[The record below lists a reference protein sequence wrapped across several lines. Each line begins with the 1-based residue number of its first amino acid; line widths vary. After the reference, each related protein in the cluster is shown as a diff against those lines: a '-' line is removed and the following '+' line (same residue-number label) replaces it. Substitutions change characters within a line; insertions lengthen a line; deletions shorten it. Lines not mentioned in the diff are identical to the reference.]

1 MLGVDT
7 EPLTGSVKR
16 GFVVNP
22 DEVSSKV
29 KRLIRKLN
37 NRIGASKKIKQVY
50 VGIGGQSLHAEDHM
64 ISRDYPEGTTI
75 TEDIIKRLQEEARES
90 IHNNGGGVYNHQ
102 LYFDSMRSPVGQ
114 EPCGELAEAL
124 IRDFG
129 SVRQWK
135 EQMSQS
141 AIGVFGSGWAW
152 LVSDQDGT
160 LMILTTAN
168 QDVPDLKLYTPI
180 FLIDVWE
187 HAYYL
192 QYRNRRPDYV
202 VGWHKLIHWKKAE
215 RRYEQVL
222 CRRKRGNENGEQTD
236 HKKGTGR
243 DRLRQQIYQGI

>member
-1 MLGVDT
+1 MD
-7 EPLTGSVKR
+7 
-16 GFVVNP
+16 
-22 DEVSSKV
+22 
-29 KRLIRKLN
+29 KLN
-37 NRIGASKKIKQVY
+37 AT
-50 VGIGGQSLHAEDHM
+50 LA
-64 ISRDYPEGTTI
+64 DYPQLQQMSL
-75 TEDIIKRLQEEARES
+75 TELLTSEDNKLASLQEEARES

-102 LYFDSMRSPVGQ
+102 LYFDSMRSPAGQ
-114 EPCGELAEAL
+114 EPCGALAEAL

-135 EQMSQS
+135 EQMSQ
-141 AIGVFGSGWAW
+141 AAAGVFGSGWTW

-168 QDVPDLKLYTPI
+168 QDVPDLRLYTPI

-202 VGWHKLIHWKKAE
+202 QGWHKLIHWKKAE

-222 CRRKRGNENGEQTD
+222 GRLERAAGEAEKLQNDGSTAERNG
-236 HKKGTGR
+236 R
-243 DRLRQQIYQGI
+243 

>member
-1 MLGVDT
+1 MTLT
-7 EPLTGSVKR
+7 ELLTSGD
-16 GFVVNP
+16 N
-22 DEVSSKV
+22 
-29 KRLIRKLN
+29 KL
-37 NRIGASKKIKQVY
+37 AS
-50 VGIGGQSLHAEDHM
+50 L
-64 ISRDYPEGTTI
+64 P
-75 TEDIIKRLQEEARES
+75 EEARES
-90 IHNNGGGVYNHQ
+90 LHNNGGGAYNHQ
-102 LYFDSMRSPVGQ
+102 LYFDSMRSPAGQ
-114 EPCGELAEAL
+114 EPCGALAEAM

-129 SVRQWK
+129 SLRQWK

-202 VGWHKLIHWKKAE
+202 QGWHKLIHWKKAE
-215 RRYEQVL
+215 KRYEQVL
-222 CRRKRGNENGEQTD
+222 CSLGKAAGEAGKLQNDGGTAERNG
-236 HKKGTGR
+236 R
-243 DRLRQQIYQGI
+243 